1 MAENKNA
8 QQVREI
14 TDKLEQGIKELFE
27 SERFKEYLRTMS
39 KFYNYSF
46 NNTLLIAMQKPE
58 ATYVAGYTSWQRN
71 FDRQVMKGEKGIK
84 ILAPAPYKAQ
94 EEREKIDPVTQKPVI
109 GADGKTVTETVEV
122 LRPAFKVV
130 SVFDVSQTD
139 GKELPDIIVDEL
151 IGTVENYEAFFDALK
166 QESPVPISFEDIP
179 GGAKGFFSPVES
191 RIAIQEG
198 MSEIQTVKTAI
209 HEIAHAK
216 LHAVKPDE
224 KAAPED
230 KKDRHTKEVEA
241 ESVAYTVC
249 QRYGIETSDYSFG
262 YIAGWSSGKETKEL
276 KSSLDTIRKTAA
288 EMIEGIDAMLKELV
302 ASREQAVEQAGEIAV
317 SIGERGYIE
326 VHATDGGFDY
336 SLYDSSMK
344 LKDGGFVPDEDTTAH
359 SVMKSLCT
367 ELGVLDD
374 EITILDYEEFQ
385 EKAAKATEITP
396 SYIKVPIYHEM
407 ANYAYEAG
415 EMDAYRASL
424 AANVECRSA
433 IEAAISSNY
442 GDNRLDADAA
452 VKSVL
457 EQFSPERVRY
467 VLANTIQQ
475 KDFDGRIPQPL
486 KEWAKTVDVCP
497 ENASRFLV
505 DKPNPG
511 LTALFVD
518 AFRQQ
523 TEPQKEVTSEKT
535 EERDPEVVAW
545 ENDEITSIEVKTVE
559 VKSPFAPLPEEAAK
573 APKAHRLTAEEKEIK
588 AAVMDTLKGQ
598 IAYNNDGMRASYRAS
613 NHSFNLLAR
622 NGVRIEGNTVTQNGE
637 PLFKIHRRHA
647 ARKTQGCY
655 RELMPTLEYV
665 KQEQKQEK
673 PSIRDQLRTAAKQQ
687 PEKKSPVKSKTHD
700 MEL

>member
-1 MAENKNA
+1 
-8 QQVREI
+8 
-14 TDKLEQGIKELFE
+14 
-27 SERFKEYLRTMS
+27 
-39 KFYNYSF
+39 
-46 NNTLLIAMQKPE
+46 
-58 ATYVAGYTSWQRN
+58 
-71 FDRQVMKGEKGIK
+71 
-84 ILAPAPYKAQ
+84 
-94 EEREKIDPVTQKPVI
+94 
-109 GADGKTVTETVEV
+109 
-122 LRPAFKVV
+122 
-130 SVFDVSQTD
+130 
-139 GKELPDIIVDEL
+139 
-151 IGTVENYEAFFDALK
+151 
-166 QESPVPISFEDIP
+166 
-179 GGAKGFFSPVES
+179 
-191 RIAIQEG
+191 
-198 MSEIQTVKTAI
+198 
-209 HEIAHAK
+209 
-216 LHAVKPDE
+216 
-224 KAAPED
+224 
-230 KKDRHTKEVEA
+230 
-241 ESVAYTVC
+241 
-249 QRYGIETSDYSFG
+249 
-262 YIAGWSSGKETKEL
+262 
-276 KSSLDTIRKTAA
+276 
-288 EMIEGIDAMLKELV
+288 MIEGIDA
-302 ASREQAVEQAGEIAV
+302 
-317 SIGERGYIE
+317 
-326 VHATDGGFDY
+326 
-336 SLYDSSMK
+336 K
-344 LKDGGFVPDEDTTAH
+344 LK
-359 SVMKSLCT
+359 
-367 ELGVLDD
+367 VL
-374 EITILDYEEFQ
+374 LA
-385 EKAAKATEITP
+385 EKAQSAEMEVEAPVKEAVPKEK
-396 SYIKVPIYHEM
+396 SEVPIYRET

-415 EMDAYRASL
+415 ELESYRASL
-424 AANVECRSA
+424 AANVECRRA

-457 EQFSPERVRY
+457 EQFSSERVRY

-523 TEPQKEVTSEKT
+523 TEAQKDVTSEKAT
-535 EERDPEVVAW
+535 ERDPEVVAW

-559 VKSPFAPLPEEAAK
+559 VKSPFAPLPEEAAQ

>member
-1 MAENKNA
+1 MLLAE
-8 QQVREI
+8 
-14 TDKLEQGIKELFE
+14 
-27 SERFKEYLRTMS
+27 
-39 KFYNYSF
+39 
-46 NNTLLIAMQKPE
+46 
-58 ATYVAGYTSWQRN
+58 
-71 FDRQVMKGEKGIK
+71 
-84 ILAPAPYKAQ
+84 KAQ
-94 EEREKIDPVTQKPVI
+94 SAE
-109 GADGKTVTETVEV
+109 
-122 LRPAFKVV
+122 
-130 SVFDVSQTD
+130 
-139 GKELPDIIVDEL
+139 
-151 IGTVENYEAFFDALK
+151 
-166 QESPVPISFEDIP
+166 
-179 GGAKGFFSPVES
+179 
-191 RIAIQEG
+191 
-198 MSEIQTVKTAI
+198 
-209 HEIAHAK
+209 
-216 LHAVKPDE
+216 
-224 KAAPED
+224 
-230 KKDRHTKEVEA
+230 KEVEA
-241 ESVAYTVC
+241 PV
-249 QRYGIETSDYSFG
+249 
-262 YIAGWSSGKETKEL
+262 KE
-276 KSSLDTIRKTAA
+276 
-288 EMIEGIDAMLKELV
+288 
-302 ASREQAVEQAGEIAV
+302 AV
-317 SIGERGYIE
+317 
-326 VHATDGGFDY
+326 
-336 SLYDSSMK
+336 
-344 LKDGGFVPDEDTTAH
+344 P
-359 SVMKSLCT
+359 
-367 ELGVLDD
+367 
-374 EITILDYEEFQ
+374 
-385 EKAAKATEITP
+385 EKKPE
-396 SYIKVPIYHEM
+396 VPIYRET

-415 EMDAYRASL
+415 ELESYRASL
-424 AANVECRSA
+424 AANVECRKA

-486 KEWAKTVDVCP
+486 KEWAKSIDVCP

-573 APKAHRLTAEEKEIK
+573 APKGHRLTAEEKEIK

-673 PSIRDQLRTAAKQQ
+673 PSIRDQLKAAAKPQ

>member
-109 GADGKTVTETVEV
+109 GADGKAVTETVEV

-151 IGTVENYEAFFDALK
+151 KGTVENYEAFFDALK

-198 MSEIQTVKTAI
+198 MSEIQTVKT
-209 HEIAHAK
+209 
-216 LHAVKPDE
+216 
-224 KAAPED
+224 APED

-288 EMIEGIDAMLKELV
+288 EMIEGIDAKLKVLLAEK
-302 ASREQAVEQAGEIAV
+302 AQSVEQEAV
-317 SIGERGYIE
+317 
-326 VHATDGGFDY
+326 
-336 SLYDSSMK
+336 
-344 LKDGGFVPDEDTTAH
+344 P
-359 SVMKSLCT
+359 
-367 ELGVLDD
+367 
-374 EITILDYEEFQ
+374 
-385 EKAAKATEITP
+385 EKKPEA
-396 SYIKVPIYHEM
+396 PIYRET

-415 EMDAYRASL
+415 ELESYRASL
-424 AANVECRSA
+424 AANVECRRA
-433 IEAAISSNY
+433 IEAAISTNY

-486 KEWAKTVDVCP
+486 KEWAKNVEVCP

-523 TEPQKEVTSEKT
+523 TETQKEVMPEKAT
-535 EERDPEVVAW
+535 ERDPEVVAW

-559 VKSPFAPLPEEAAK
+559 VKSPFAPLPEEAEK

-622 NGVRIEGNTVTQNGE
+622 NGIRIEGNTVTQNGE

-673 PSIRDQLRTAAKQQ
+673 PSIRDQLKAAAKPQ

>member
-46 NNTLLIAMQKPE
+46 NNTLLIAMQNPE
-58 ATYVAGYTSWQRN
+58 STYVAGYTSWQRN

-109 GADGKTVTETVEV
+109 GADGNAVTETVEV

-151 IGTVENYEAFFDALK
+151 KGTVENYEAFFDVLK

-179 GGAKGFFSPVES
+179 GGAKGFFSPFES

-224 KAAPED
+224 KTTPED

-276 KSSLDTIRKTAA
+276 KSSLDTIRKTA
-288 EMIEGIDAMLKELV
+288 EMIEGIDA
-302 ASREQAVEQAGEIAV
+302 
-317 SIGERGYIE
+317 
-326 VHATDGGFDY
+326 
-336 SLYDSSMK
+336 K
-344 LKDGGFVPDEDTTAH
+344 LK
-359 SVMKSLCT
+359 
-367 ELGVLDD
+367 VL
-374 EITILDYEEFQ
+374 LA
-385 EKAAKATEITP
+385 EKEQSAEKESEMPAEP
-396 SYIKVPIYHEM
+396 MSEVPIYRET

-415 EMDAYRASL
+415 EMEAYRASL
-424 AANVECRSA
+424 AANEECRSA

-457 EQFSPERVRY
+457 EQFSPVRVRY

-486 KEWAKTVDVCP
+486 KEWAKNIDVCP

-523 TEPQKEVTSEKT
+523 TEPEKEVTSEKI

-559 VKSPFAPLPEEAAK
+559 VKSPFAPLPEEAAQ

-622 NGVRIEGNTVTQNGE
+622 NGVKIEGNTVTQNGE

-647 ARKTQGCY
+647 SRKTQGCY

-673 PSIRDQLRTAAKQQ
+673 PSIRDQLKAAAKTQ

>member
-1 MAENKNA
+1 MAENRNA

-71 FDRQVMKGEKGIK
+71 FDRQVLKGEKGIK

-94 EEREKIDPVTQKPVI
+94 EEREKIDPLTQKPVI
-109 GADGKTVTETVEV
+109 GTDGKAVTETVEV

-151 IGTVENYEAFFDALK
+151 KGTVENYEAFFDALK
-166 QESPVPISFEDIP
+166 QVSPVPISFEDIP

-224 KAAPED
+224 KTAPED
-230 KKDRHTKEVEA
+230 RKDRHTKEVEA

-288 EMIEGIDAMLKELV
+288 EMIEGIDAKLKVLLAEK
-302 ASREQAVEQAGEIAV
+302 AQSVEQEAV
-317 SIGERGYIE
+317 PEE
-326 VHATDGGFDY
+326 
-336 SLYDSSMK
+336 K
-344 LKDGGFVPDEDTTAH
+344 LE
-359 SVMKSLCT
+359 
-367 ELGVLDD
+367 
-374 EITILDYEEFQ
+374 
-385 EKAAKATEITP
+385 
-396 SYIKVPIYHEM
+396 VPIYRET

-415 EMDAYRASL
+415 EMEAYRASL
-424 AANVECRSA
+424 AANEKCRSA
-433 IEAAISSNY
+433 IEVAISSNY
-442 GDNRLDADAA
+442 GDNSLNAEAA

-457 EQFSPERVRY
+457 EQFSPERVWY

-475 KDFDGRIPQPL
+475 KNFDGRIPQPL
-486 KEWAKTVDVCP
+486 KEWAKSVEVCP

-505 DKPNPG
+505 DKLNPG

-523 TEPQKEVTSEKT
+523 TEPKKEVTSEKT

-588 AAVMDTLKGQ
+588 VAVMDTLKGQ

-622 NGVRIEGNTVTQNGE
+622 NGVKIEGNTVTQNGE
-637 PLFKIHRRHA
+637 ALFKIHRRHA

-655 RELMPTLEYV
+655 RELLPTLEYI

-673 PSIRDQLRTAAKQQ
+673 PSIRDQLKAAAKTQ

>member
-1 MAENKNA
+1 MPAEP
-8 QQVREI
+8 
-14 TDKLEQGIKELFE
+14 
-27 SERFKEYLRTMS
+27 M
-39 KFYNYSF
+39 
-46 NNTLLIAMQKPE
+46 PE
-58 ATYVAGYTSWQRN
+58 
-71 FDRQVMKGEKGIK
+71 
-84 ILAPAPYKAQ
+84 
-94 EEREKIDPVTQKPVI
+94 
-109 GADGKTVTETVEV
+109 
-122 LRPAFKVV
+122 
-130 SVFDVSQTD
+130 
-139 GKELPDIIVDEL
+139 
-151 IGTVENYEAFFDALK
+151 
-166 QESPVPISFEDIP
+166 
-179 GGAKGFFSPVES
+179 
-191 RIAIQEG
+191 
-198 MSEIQTVKTAI
+198 
-209 HEIAHAK
+209 
-216 LHAVKPDE
+216 
-224 KAAPED
+224 
-230 KKDRHTKEVEA
+230 
-241 ESVAYTVC
+241 
-249 QRYGIETSDYSFG
+249 
-262 YIAGWSSGKETKEL
+262 
-276 KSSLDTIRKTAA
+276 
-288 EMIEGIDAMLKELV
+288 
-302 ASREQAVEQAGEIAV
+302 
-317 SIGERGYIE
+317 
-326 VHATDGGFDY
+326 
-336 SLYDSSMK
+336 
-344 LKDGGFVPDEDTTAH
+344 
-359 SVMKSLCT
+359 
-367 ELGVLDD
+367 
-374 EITILDYEEFQ
+374 
-385 EKAAKATEITP
+385 
-396 SYIKVPIYHEM
+396 VPIYRET

-415 EMDAYRASL
+415 ELEAYRASL
-424 AANVECRSA
+424 AVNEECRSA

-442 GDNRLDADAA
+442 GDNRLNADAA

-486 KEWAKTVDVCP
+486 KEWAKSVEVCP

-665 KQEQKQEK
+665 KQEK
-673 PSIRDQLRTAAKQQ
+673 PSIRNQLKAAAKTQ

>member
-1 MAENKNA
+1 MENNLKDQYYKNMS
-8 QQVREI
+8 I
-14 TDKLEQGIKELFE
+14 TLQME
-27 SERFKEYLRTMS
+27 
-39 KFYNYSF
+39 
-46 NNTLLIAMQKPE
+46 TL
-58 ATYVAGYTSWQRN
+58 T
-71 FDRQVMKGEKGIK
+71 F
-84 ILAPAPYKAQ
+84 
-94 EEREKIDPVTQKPVI
+94 
-109 GADGKTVTETVEV
+109 
-122 LRPAFKVV
+122 
-130 SVFDVSQTD
+130 
-139 GKELPDIIVDEL
+139 
-151 IGTVENYEAFFDALK
+151 
-166 QESPVPISFEDIP
+166 
-179 GGAKGFFSPVES
+179 
-191 RIAIQEG
+191 
-198 MSEIQTVKTAI
+198 
-209 HEIAHAK
+209 
-216 LHAVKPDE
+216 
-224 KAAPED
+224 
-230 KKDRHTKEVEA
+230 EA

-288 EMIEGIDAMLKELV
+288 EVIEGIDA
-302 ASREQAVEQAGEIAV
+302 
-317 SIGERGYIE
+317 
-326 VHATDGGFDY
+326 
-336 SLYDSSMK
+336 K
-344 LKDGGFVPDEDTTAH
+344 LK
-359 SVMKSLCT
+359 
-367 ELGVLDD
+367 VL
-374 EITILDYEEFQ
+374 LA
-385 EKAAKATEITP
+385 EKAQSAEMEVEAPVKEAVPEEKP
-396 SYIKVPIYHEM
+396 EVPIYRET
-407 ANYAYEAG
+407 ANYAYEAS

-424 AANVECRSA
+424 AANEECRRA

-442 GDNRLDADAA
+442 GDNWLDADAA

-486 KEWAKTVDVCP
+486 KEWAKSIEVCP

-523 TEPQKEVTSEKT
+523 SEAQKEVTSEKT

-559 VKSPFAPLPEEAAK
+559 VNSPIAPMPEE

-665 KQEQKQEK
+665 RQEQKQEK
-673 PSIRDQLRTAAKQQ
+673 PSIRDQLKAAAKQQ

>member
-1 MAENKNA
+1 MAENRNA

-71 FDRQVMKGEKGIK
+71 FDRQVLKGEKGIK

-94 EEREKIDPVTQKPVI
+94 EEREKIDPLTQKPVI
-109 GADGKTVTETVEV
+109 GTDGKAVTETVEV

-151 IGTVENYEAFFDALK
+151 KGTVENYEAFFDALK
-166 QESPVPISFEDIP
+166 QVSPVPISFEDIP

-224 KAAPED
+224 KTAPED
-230 KKDRHTKEVEA
+230 RKDRHTKEVEA

-288 EMIEGIDAMLKELV
+288 EMIEGIDAKLKVLLAEK
-302 ASREQAVEQAGEIAV
+302 AQSVEQEAV
-317 SIGERGYIE
+317 PEE
-326 VHATDGGFDY
+326 
-336 SLYDSSMK
+336 K
-344 LKDGGFVPDEDTTAH
+344 LE
-359 SVMKSLCT
+359 
-367 ELGVLDD
+367 
-374 EITILDYEEFQ
+374 
-385 EKAAKATEITP
+385 
-396 SYIKVPIYHEM
+396 VPIYRET

-415 EMDAYRASL
+415 EMEAYRASL
-424 AANVECRSA
+424 AANEKCRSA

-442 GDNRLDADAA
+442 GDNSLNAEAA

-475 KDFDGRIPQPL
+475 KNFDGRIPQPL
-486 KEWAKTVDVCP
+486 KEWAKSVEVCP

-505 DKPNPG
+505 DKLNPG
-511 LTALFVD
+511 LTAFFVD

-523 TEPQKEVTSEKT
+523 TEPKKEVTSEKT

-588 AAVMDTLKGQ
+588 VAVMDTLKGQ

-622 NGVRIEGNTVTQNGE
+622 NGVKIEGNTVTQNGE
-637 PLFKIHRRHA
+637 ALFKIHRRHA

-655 RELMPTLEYV
+655 RELLPTLEYI

-673 PSIRDQLRTAAKQQ
+673 PSIRDQLKAAAKTQ

>member
-1 MAENKNA
+1 MAENRNA

-71 FDRQVMKGEKGIK
+71 FDRQVLKGEKGIK

-94 EEREKIDPVTQKPVI
+94 EEREKIDPLTQKPVI
-109 GADGKTVTETVEV
+109 GTDGKAVTETVEV

-151 IGTVENYEAFFDALK
+151 KGSVENYEAFFDALK
-166 QESPVPISFEDIP
+166 QVSPVPISFEDIP

-224 KAAPED
+224 KTAPED
-230 KKDRHTKEVEA
+230 RKDRHTKEVEA

-288 EMIEGIDAMLKELV
+288 EMIEGIDAKLKVLLAEK
-302 ASREQAVEQAGEIAV
+302 AQSVEQEAV
-317 SIGERGYIE
+317 PEE
-326 VHATDGGFDY
+326 
-336 SLYDSSMK
+336 K
-344 LKDGGFVPDEDTTAH
+344 LE
-359 SVMKSLCT
+359 
-367 ELGVLDD
+367 
-374 EITILDYEEFQ
+374 
-385 EKAAKATEITP
+385 
-396 SYIKVPIYHEM
+396 VPIYRET

-415 EMDAYRASL
+415 EMEAYRASL
-424 AANVECRSA
+424 AANEKCRSA

-442 GDNRLDADAA
+442 GDNSLNAEAA

-475 KDFDGRIPQPL
+475 KNFDGRIPQPL
-486 KEWAKTVDVCP
+486 KEWAKSVEVCP

-505 DKPNPG
+505 DKLNPG

-523 TEPQKEVTSEKT
+523 TEPKKEVTSEKT

-588 AAVMDTLKGQ
+588 VAVMDTLKGQ

-622 NGVRIEGNTVTQNGE
+622 NGVKIEGNTVTQNGE
-637 PLFKIHRRHA
+637 ALFKIHRRHA

-655 RELMPTLEYV
+655 RELLPTLEYI

-673 PSIRDQLRTAAKQQ
+673 PSIRDQLKAAAKTQ

>member
-94 EEREKIDPVTQKPVI
+94 EEREKIDSVTQKPVI

-151 IGTVENYEAFFDALK
+151 KGTVENYEAFFDALK
-166 QESPVPISFEDIP
+166 QESPVPVSFEDIP

-216 LHAVKPDE
+216 LHAFKQDE
-224 KAAPED
+224 QAAPED

-288 EMIEGIDAMLKELV
+288 EMIEGIDA
-302 ASREQAVEQAGEIAV
+302 
-317 SIGERGYIE
+317 
-326 VHATDGGFDY
+326 
-336 SLYDSSMK
+336 K
-344 LKDGGFVPDEDTTAH
+344 LK
-359 SVMKSLCT
+359 
-367 ELGVLDD
+367 VL
-374 EITILDYEEFQ
+374 LA
-385 EKAAKATEITP
+385 EKAQSAEKEAEAPVEAMQEVSVYRET
-396 SYIKVPIYHEM
+396 

-486 KEWAKTVDVCP
+486 KEWAKSVEVCP

-523 TEPQKEVTSEKT
+523 TEAQKDVTSEKAT
-535 EERDPEVVAW
+535 ERDPEVVAW

-559 VKSPFAPLPEEAAK
+559 VNSPIAPMPEE

-655 RELMPTLEYV
+655 RELMPTLEYI

>member
-94 EEREKIDPVTQKPVI
+94 EEREKIDPATQKPVI
-109 GADGKTVTETVEV
+109 GADGKAVTETVEV

-151 IGTVENYEAFFDALK
+151 KGTVENYEAFFDALR
-166 QESPVPISFEDIP
+166 QESPVPIFFEDIP

-288 EMIEGIDAMLKELV
+288 EMIEGIDAKLKVLLAEK
-302 ASREQAVEQAGEIAV
+302 AQSVEQEAV
-317 SIGERGYIE
+317 PEK
-326 VHATDGGFDY
+326 
-336 SLYDSSMK
+336 K
-344 LKDGGFVPDEDTTAH
+344 LEA
-359 SVMKSLCT
+359 
-367 ELGVLDD
+367 
-374 EITILDYEEFQ
+374 
-385 EKAAKATEITP
+385 
-396 SYIKVPIYHEM
+396 PIYRET

-415 EMDAYRASL
+415 ELESYRASL
-424 AANVECRSA
+424 AANVECRRA

-475 KDFDGRIPQPL
+475 KDFDGRIPHPL
-486 KEWAKTVDVCP
+486 KEWAKTVEVCP

-523 TEPQKEVTSEKT
+523 SEAQKEVTSEKT

-559 VKSPFAPLPEEAAK
+559 VNSPIAPMPEE

-647 ARKTQGCY
+647 SRKTQGCY

-665 KQEQKQEK
+665 RQEQKQEK
-673 PSIRDQLRTAAKQQ
+673 PSIRDQLKAAAKTQ